1 MIRMERFTNF
11 FPSPVPAAI
20 LRIRGIRDDLMRHT
34 GMCVRD
40 VRAFLIISGK
50 AIGCRYVFTL
60 SKAWFYIDFILL
72 VLYGNTTRNV
82 I

>member
-1 MIRMERFTNF
+1 
-11 FPSPVPAAI
+11 
-20 LRIRGIRDDLMRHT
+20 
-34 GMCVRD
+34 MCVRD
-40 VRAFLIISGK
+40 ARDFLSISGK

-72 VLYGNTTRNV
+72 VLYSNATENV

>member
-1 MIRMERFTNF
+1 
-11 FPSPVPAAI
+11 
-20 LRIRGIRDDLMRHT
+20 
-34 GMCVRD
+34 MCVRD
-40 VRAFLIISGK
+40 VRAFLIILGK

-72 VLYGNTTRNV
+72 VLYSNATEKV

>member
-1 MIRMERFTNF
+1 MHQLNAGAFDIVRLFLF
-11 FPSPVPAAI
+11 I
-20 LRIRGIRDDLMRHT
+20 LTRY
-34 GMCVRD
+34 
-40 VRAFLIISGK
+40 
-50 AIGCRYVFTL
+50 CRYVFTL

>member
-1 MIRMERFTNF
+1 
-11 FPSPVPAAI
+11 
-20 LRIRGIRDDLMRHT
+20 MRHT

-72 VLYGNTTRNV
+72 VLYSNATENV